1 MDNDMNARLNLL
13 IKSEKA
19 LLKLELRKRGRQ
31 AVFMAVG
38 LLAVLIAL
46 VMLNV
51 TAYLSLA
58 AHYSTQVS
66 AAILTGSNLCFAVL
80 FFFIALRQDAG
91 PEAESLQEIR
101 DFAWEQVAVEI
112 DGVKQ
117 QVTEFGDG
125 VKRIKGGIDSV
136 VNRDIFGLRSIIPLI
151 QAFSSSKKKKD
162 EPS

>member
-1 MDNDMNARLNLL
+1 MDNDINAKLNLL

-19 LLKLELRKRGRQ
+19 LFKLEIRKRGRQ
-31 AVFMAVG
+31 TVFIAVA

-66 AAILTGSNLCFAVL
+66 AAILTGSNLGFAVL
-80 FFFIALRQDAG
+80 FLLIALRQDTG
-91 PEAESLQEIR
+91 PETESLQEIR
-101 DFAWEQVAVEI
+101 DFAWDQMAVEI
-112 DGVKQ
+112 DGMKQ

-125 VKRIKGGIDSV
+125 VKRIKGGIESV
-136 VNRDIFGLRSIIPLI
+136 VHGDIFGLRTVIPLI
-151 QAFSSSKKKKD
+151 QAFTSSKKKNK
-162 EPS
+162 SSS